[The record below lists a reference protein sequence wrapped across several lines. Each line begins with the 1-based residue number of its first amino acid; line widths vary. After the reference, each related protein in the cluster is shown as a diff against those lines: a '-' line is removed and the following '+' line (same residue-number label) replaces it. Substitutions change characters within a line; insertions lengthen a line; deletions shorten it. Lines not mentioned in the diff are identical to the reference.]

1 MNPRA
6 RQLQA
11 RDSVSS
17 YLEPT
22 AKHLIIV
29 ASSAVINA
37 FCPAG
42 VKTTAARA
50 AHWLAAREHII
61 WGGGEAEAESQII
74 TLASFSVIASSERG
88 AHQQLLPLRRRL
100 GNAANREHM
109 LAGGG
114 RRRTNT
120 APYTR
125 RAEADGGHAT
135 SPAASSAATRAENR
149 GGDDLFGI

>member
-1 MNPRA
+1 MRFALLGLRQPQRVLLIGSPRVFVDKPPGT
-6 RQLQA
+6 L
-11 RDSVSS
+11 
-17 YLEPT
+17 
-22 AKHLIIV
+22 
-29 ASSAVINA
+29 
-37 FCPAG
+37 
-42 VKTTAARA
+42 
-50 AHWLAAREHII
+50 EHII
-61 WGGGEAEAESQII
+61 RGGGEAEAESQII

-88 AHQQLLPLRRRL
+88 AHQHLLPLRRRL